1 MGVAGQAGEP
11 GDCVSPEVRNVRRA
25 GDVVRGKG
33 SHEYLVEGESGI
45 QPDTDTREDWID
57 SKI

>member
-1 MGVAGQAGEP
+1 MGMAGREGEP
-11 GDCVSPEVRNVRRA
+11 GDRISPEVRNVRRA
-25 GDVVRGKG
+25 GDVARGKG

-57 SKI
+57 REI